1 MKLEQINNQRKKI
14 PMRRVIRSDG
24 HEALIRS
31 GTARR
36 GNQVMDRRTYRI
48 GSEGIEAEAGAAGDQ
63 RRSGE
68 VYGEMG
74 G

>member
-1 MKLEQINNQRKKI
+1 
-14 PMRRVIRSDG
+14 
-24 HEALIRS
+24 
-31 GTARR
+31 
-36 GNQVMDRRTYRI
+36 MDRRTYRI

-74 G
+74 GEGEAEEGGLG